1 MNIRSRTAGKVLLIL
16 GAILAL
22 IAIFAALFDWNMT
35 KPYIQR
41 QVGEKTG
48 RDFIIA
54 GDLDVRLSLNP
65 LISAQGVSLANPGW
79 GTKQPMLAVDKI
91 AFRISLWDLLKGDIV
106 LPEVSASRPK
116 VILEKSEDGKKNW
129 DLKKGKEKETK
140 LPTIGR
146 LVLDR
151 GAVMFR
157 DPRTE
162 SDITVKIAT
171 SSASADARETPLD
184 VAAEGKFTG
193 LEFVAEVHGGA
204 AMALADEN
212 FPYPVKGKVQIENT
226 HAAFDGTITGLAAM
240 KVIDLNLELHGDDL
254 SALYPITGIVVFPSP
269 PYRISG
275 RLMHR
280 KTEWGMH
287 GFSGKVGSSDLGGDI
302 VFDTG
307 GKRPILRGDIVSE
320 QLDLNDLQGF
330 VAARRG
336 PQPQDS
342 PAEKQEKK
350 ASAKAQSGRLLP
362 DQKFKV
368 DRLRAMDADVKFTG
382 KSIRNK
388 DLPVE
393 HLFTHLKVDDGLMTI
408 DPVDFA
414 VAGGDIKAS
423 VTINAREEIPQG
435 AAKLEVKRLRLPK
448 LFPKLELTKDS
459 KGLIGGAANVKG
471 KGESVGALLASTNGR
486 FGMIMSGGEI
496 SDTVLA
502 AIDLDGDLDGAKLI
516 KLLFTGDKSV
526 PVRCGV
532 IDFDIKNGI
541 MKNETFVFD
550 TAETNLLGEG
560 QISLVDESIKMKL
573 SPEPK
578 DPSILSFRTPVH
590 IAGTFKDPLI
600 YPDKILA
607 IRVGAAVLLG
617 VFGTPAASLIALIE
631 TGPGEDANCR
641 ELMASVKSSRP
652 LIKENSVSKKNSSL
666 KR

>member
-41 QVGEKTG
+41 QVSEKTG

-65 LISAQGVSLANPGW
+65 LISAQGVSLANAEW

-91 AFRISLWDLLKGDIV
+91 AFRVSLWDLLKGDIV

-129 DLKKGKEKETK
+129 DLKKEKEKETK

-157 DPRTE
+157 DPRTD
-162 SDITVKIAT
+162 SYITVKVVT

-193 LEFVAEVHGGA
+193 LGFVAKVHGGA

-212 FPYPVKGKVQIENT
+212 FPYPVKGKVQIGNT

-342 PAEKQEKK
+342 SAEKQEKK

-435 AAKLEVKRLRLPK
+435 AAKLEVKRLQLPK

-496 SDTVLA
+496 SETVLA
-502 AIDLDGDLDGAKLI
+502 AIDLDGAKLI
-516 KLLFTGDKSV
+516 KLLFTGDKNV

-532 IDFDIKNGI
+532 IDFDIKDGV
-541 MKNETFVFD
+541 MKNETFVID
-550 TAETNLLGEG
+550 TAETVILGEG
-560 QISLVDESIKMKL
+560 QINLVNESIKMKL

-578 DPSILSFRTPVH
+578 DPSILSLRTPAH

-607 IRVGAAVLLG
+607 IRVGAAILLG
-617 VFGTPAASLIALIE
+617 VFGTPAASLLALIE
-631 TGPGEDANCR
+631 TGPGEDNNCKALIDSAKTPKKS
-641 ELMASVKSSRP
+641 EAKKKASP
-652 LIKENSVSKKNSSL
+652 A

>member
-1 MNIRSRTAGKVLLIL
+1 MLLIL
-16 GAILAL
+16 GAVLAL
-22 IAIFAALFDWNMT
+22 VAIFAALFDWNMT

-41 QVGEKTG
+41 QVSEKTG

-54 GDLDVRLSLNP
+54 GDLDVRLSLSP
-65 LISAQGVSLANPGW
+65 LISAQGVSLANAEW
-79 GTKQPMLAVDKI
+79 GTEQPMLAVDKI
-91 AFRISLWDLLKGDIV
+91 AFRVSLWDLLKGDIV
-106 LPEVSASRPK
+106 LPELSASRPK
-116 VILEKSEDGKKNW
+116 VILEKRKDGRKNW
-129 DLKKGKEKETK
+129 ELKKEEEKETK

-151 GAVMFR
+151 GVVVFR
-157 DPRTE
+157 DPGTE
-162 SDITVKIAT
+162 SDITVKVIT
-171 SSASADARETPLD
+171 SSASADARESPLH
-184 VAAEGKFTG
+184 VAAEGRFTG

-212 FPYPVKGKVQIENT
+212 FPYPVKGKMQIGNT
-226 HAAFDGTITGLAAM
+226 HAAFDGAITGLATM
-240 KVIDLNLELHGDDL
+240 KAIDLSLELHGDDL
-254 SALYPITGIVVFPSP
+254 SALYPITGIVIFPSP

-280 KTEWGMH
+280 KTEWAMH
-287 GFSGKVGSSDLGGDI
+287 GFSGKVGTSDLGGDI
-302 VFDTG
+302 VFDTA
-307 GKRPILRGDIVSE
+307 GKHPSLRGNVVSHS
-320 QLDLNDLQGF
+320 LDLNDLKGF

-350 ASAKAQSGRLLP
+350 ASAAAQSGRLLP

-368 DRLRAMDADVKFTG
+368 DRLRAMDADVHFTG
-382 KSIRNK
+382 ETIKNK

-393 HLFTHLKVDDGLMTI
+393 HLVTHLKVDDGLMTM
-408 DPVDFA
+408 DPIDFA

-423 VTINAREEIPQG
+423 VIINAREEIPQG
-435 AAKLEVKRLRLPK
+435 AAKLEVKRLQLPK
-448 LFPKLELTKDS
+448 LFPKLELTKNG

-471 KGESVGALLASTNGR
+471 RGESVGALLASTNGR

-496 SDTVLA
+496 SETVLA
-502 AIDLDGDLDGAKLI
+502 AIDLDGAKLI
-516 KLLFTGDKSV
+516 KLLFTGDKNV

-532 IDFDIKNGI
+532 IDFDIKDGV
-541 MKNETFVFD
+541 MKNETFIID
-550 TAETNLLGEG
+550 TAETVILGEG

-578 DPSILSFRTPVH
+578 DPSILSLRTPAH

-607 IRVGAAVLLG
+607 VRIGTAVLLG

-631 TGPGEDANCR
+631 TGPGEDANCSA
-641 ELMASVKSSRP
+641 LMASAKTQTKSEAKTNASP
-652 LIKENSVSKKNSSL
+652 A

>member
-1 MNIRSRTAGKVLLIL
+1 MNIRSRTARRTLLIL
-16 GAILAL
+16 GVFIAFAVAFAIW
-22 IAIFAALFDWNMT
+22 FDWNMA

-41 QVGEKTG
+41 HVTEKTG
-48 RDFIIA
+48 REFVIA

-65 LISAQGVSLANPGW
+65 LISAEGVSLANAEW
-79 GTKQPMLAVDKI
+79 GTEQPMLAVDKI
-91 AFRISLWDLLKGDIV
+91 AFRVSLWDLLRGDIV
-106 LPEVSASRPK
+106 LPEVTASQPR

-129 DLKKGKEKETK
+129 ELKKEEEQETK
-140 LPTIGR
+140 LPMVGR
-146 LVLDR
+146 IVLDR
-151 GAVMFR
+151 GVVIFR
-157 DPRTE
+157 DPKTK
-162 SDITVKIAT
+162 SDITAKIFTDSAT
-171 SSASADARETPLD
+171 ADARATPLNVEAD
-184 VAAEGKFTG
+184 GQFTG
-193 LEFVAEVHGGA
+193 LIFSAEVHGGA

-212 FPYPVKGKVQIENT
+212 FPYPIKGKVQVGNT
-226 HAAFDGTITGLAAM
+226 HAAFDGTITGLAAL
-240 KVIDLNLELHGDDL
+240 KAIDLNLDVQGDDL
-254 SALYPITGIVVFPSP
+254 SALYPITGIVIFPSP
-269 PYRISG
+269 PYKISG
-275 RLMHR
+275 ELKHR
-280 KTEWGMH
+280 KAEWAMQ

-307 GKRPILRGDIVSE
+307 GERPILRGNIVSE

-342 PAEKQEKK
+342 PAEKAEKK
-350 ASAKAQSGRLLP
+350 ASAEAQSGRLLP

-382 KSIRNK
+382 KSIKNK

-423 VTINAREEIPQG
+423 LTINAREEIPQG
-435 AAKLEVKRLRLPK
+435 AAKLEVKRLQLPK

-471 KGESVGALLASTNGR
+471 RGESVGALLASTNGR

-496 SDTVLA
+496 SETVLA
-502 AIDLDGDLDGAKLI
+502 AIDLDGAKLI
-516 KLLFTGDKSV
+516 KLLFTGDKNV

-532 IDFDIKNGI
+532 IDFDIKDGI
-541 MKNETFVFD
+541 MKNETFVID
-550 TAETNLLGEG
+550 TAETVILGEG

-578 DPSILSFRTPVH
+578 DPSILSLRTPVH

-607 IRVGAAVLLG
+607 IRIGAAVLLG

-641 ELMASVKSSRP
+641 ALMASAQTPTKS
-652 LIKENSVSKKNSSL
+652 EAKKNASPA

>member
-65 LISAQGVSLANPGW
+65 LISAQGVSLANAGW

-162 SDITVKIAT
+162 SDITVKIVT

-212 FPYPVKGKVQIENT
+212 FPYPVKGKVQIGNT

-342 PAEKQEKK
+342 PAKKQEKK

-368 DRLRAMDADVKFTG
+368 DRLRAMDTDVKFTG

-502 AIDLDGDLDGAKLI
+502 AIDLDGAKLI

>member
-1 MNIRSRTAGKVLLIL
+1 MNIRSRTTRKILLIL
-16 GAILAL
+16 GAF
-22 IAIFAALFDWNMT
+22 IAFAIAFAIWFDWNMA

-41 QVGEKTG
+41 QVSEKTG
-48 RDFIIA
+48 REFVIA

-65 LISAQGVSLANPGW
+65 LISAEGVSLANAEW
-79 GTKQPMLAVDKI
+79 ATKQPMLGVDKI
-91 AFRISLWDLLKGDIV
+91 AFRVSLLDLLKGDIV
-106 LPEVSASRPK
+106 LPEVSASQPK

-129 DLKKGKEKETK
+129 ELKKEEEKETK

-151 GAVMFR
+151 GVVVFR
-157 DPRTE
+157 DPKTE
-162 SDITVKIAT
+162 SDITVKVVT

-184 VAAEGKFTG
+184 VAAEGRFTG

-212 FPYPVKGKVQIENT
+212 FPYPIKGKVQVGNT

-240 KVIDLNLELHGDDL
+240 KAIDLNLELHGDDL
-254 SALYPITGIVVFPSP
+254 SALYPITGIVIFPSP

-280 KTEWGMH
+280 KTEWGMR
-287 GFSGKVGSSDLGGDI
+287 GFSGKVGASDMGGDI

-342 PAEKQEKK
+342 PAEKKEKK
-350 ASAKAQSGRLLP
+350 ESAEAQSGRLLP

-382 KSIRNK
+382 KSIKNK
-388 DLPVE
+388 ELPVE
-393 HLFTHLKVDDGLMTI
+393 HLFTHLIIDNGLMTI

-435 AAKLEVKRLRLPK
+435 AAKLEVKRLQLPK
-448 LFPKLELTKDS
+448 LFPKLEATKDS

-471 KGESVGALLASTNGR
+471 RGESVGALLASTNGR

-496 SDTVLA
+496 SETVLA
-502 AIDLDGDLDGAKLI
+502 AIDLDGAKLI
-516 KLLFTGDKSV
+516 KLLFTGDKNV

-532 IDFDIKNGI
+532 IDFDIKDGV
-541 MKNETFVFD
+541 MKSETFVID
-550 TAETNLLGEG
+550 TAETVILGEG

-578 DPSILSFRTPVH
+578 DPSILSLRTPVH

-607 IRVGAAVLLG
+607 IRLGAAVLLG

-631 TGPGEDANCR
+631 TGPGEDANCGA
-641 ELMASVKSSRP
+641 LMASTKTPTKSEAKTNASP
-652 LIKENSVSKKNSSL
+652 A

>member
-1 MNIRSRTAGKVLLIL
+1 MSIRSRTTRKTLLIL
-16 GAILAL
+16 GAFLAF
-22 IAIFAALFDWNMT
+22 IVAFWIWFDWNMA

-41 QVGEKTG
+41 QVTEKTG
-48 RDFIIA
+48 REFVIA
-54 GDLDVRLSLNP
+54 GDLDVRLSLDP
-65 LISAQGVSLANPGW
+65 LISAEGISLANAGW
-79 GTKQPMLAVDKI
+79 GTEQPMLAVDKI
-91 AFRISLWDLLKGDIV
+91 AFRVSLWDLLKGDIV
-106 LPEVSASRPK
+106 LPEVSASQPR
-116 VILEKSEDGKKNW
+116 VILEKNMDGEKNW
-129 DLKKGKEKETK
+129 ELKKEEEKETR
-140 LPTIGR
+140 LPKIGR

-151 GAVMFR
+151 GVAVFR
-157 DPRTE
+157 DPKTE
-162 SDITVKIAT
+162 SDITVKVIT
-171 SSASADARETPLD
+171 SSASGDVRETPLD
-184 VAAEGKFTG
+184 IDAQGRFTG

-204 AMALADEN
+204 AMELADEN
-212 FPYPVKGKVQIENT
+212 FPYPVKGKVQVGNT
-226 HAAFDGTITGLAAM
+226 HAAFGGTITDLAAL
-240 KVIDLNLELHGDDL
+240 KAIDLDLELHGDDL
-254 SALYPITGIVVFPSP
+254 SALYPVTGIVIFPSP

-280 KTEWGMH
+280 KTEWALH
-287 GFSGKVGSSDLGGDI
+287 GFSGKVGTSDLGGDI

-307 GKRPILRGDIVSE
+307 GKRPSLRGNVVS
-320 QLDLNDLQGF
+320 QSLDLNDLKGF

-350 ASAKAQSGRLLP
+350 ASAAAQSGRLLP

-368 DRLRAMDADVKFTG
+368 DRLRAMDADVHFTG
-382 KSIRNK
+382 ETIKNK

-393 HLFTHLKVDDGLMTI
+393 HLVTHLKVDDGLMTM
-408 DPVDFA
+408 DPADFA

-435 AAKLEVKRLRLPK
+435 AAKLEVRRLQLPK

-471 KGESVGALLASTNGR
+471 RGQSVGALLASADGR

-496 SDTVLA
+496 SETVLA
-502 AIDLDGDLDGAKLI
+502 AIDLDGAKLI
-516 KLLFTGDKSV
+516 KLLFTGDKNV

-532 IDFDIKNGI
+532 IDFDIEKGM
-541 MKNETFVFD
+541 MKNKTFVFD
-550 TAETNLLGEG
+550 TTETILLGEG
-560 QISLVDESIKMKL
+560 QISLVNESIKMKL

-578 DPSILSFRTPVH
+578 DPSVLSLRTPVH

-607 IRVGAAVLLG
+607 VRIGAAVLLG
-617 VFGTPAASLIALIE
+617 VFATPLASLIPLIE

-641 ELMASVKSSRP
+641 ALMASVKSSQP
-652 LIKENSVSKKNSSL
+652 SIKKNAL
-666 KR
+666 PAKR

>member
-1 MNIRSRTAGKVLLIL
+1 MA
-16 GAILAL
+16 
-22 IAIFAALFDWNMT
+22 

-41 QVGEKTG
+41 QVSEKTG
-48 RDFIIA
+48 REFMIA
-54 GDLDVRLSLNP
+54 GDLDVQLSLNP
-65 LISAQGVSLANPGW
+65 LISAEGVSLANAEW
-79 GTKQPMLAVDKI
+79 GTEQPMLAVDKI
-91 AFRISLWDLLKGDIV
+91 AFRVSLLDLLKGDIV
-106 LPEVSASRPK
+106 LPEVAASQPK

-129 DLKKGKEKETK
+129 ELKKEEEKETR

-151 GAVMFR
+151 GVVMFR
-157 DPRTE
+157 DPKTE
-162 SDITVKIAT
+162 SDITVKVVT

-184 VAAEGKFTG
+184 VAAEGRFTG

-212 FPYPVKGKVQIENT
+212 FPYPIKGKVQVGNT

-240 KVIDLNLELHGDDL
+240 KAIDLNLELHGDDL
-254 SALYPITGIVVFPSP
+254 SALYPITGIVIFPSP

-307 GKRPILRGDIVSE
+307 GERPSLRGDVIS
-320 QLDLNDLQGF
+320 QSLDLNDLKGF

-342 PAEKQEKK
+342 PAEKAEKK
-350 ASAKAQSGRLLP
+350 ASAEAQSGRLLP

-368 DRLRAMDADVKFTG
+368 DRLRAMDADIHFTG
-382 KSIRNK
+382 KTIQNK

-393 HLFTHLKVDDGLMTI
+393 HLVTHLIIDNGLMTI

-435 AAKLEVKRLRLPK
+435 AAKLEVKRLQLPK
-448 LFPKLELTKDS
+448 LFPKLEMTKDS

-471 KGESVGALLASTNGR
+471 RGESVGALLASADGR

-496 SDTVLA
+496 SETVLA
-502 AIDLDGDLDGAKLI
+502 AIDLDGAKLI
-516 KLLFTGDKSV
+516 KLLFTGDKNV
-526 PVRCGV
+526 PLRCGV
-532 IDFDIKNGI
+532 IDFDIKDGV
-541 MKNETFVFD
+541 MKNETFVID
-550 TAETNLLGEG
+550 TAETIILGEG

-578 DPSILSFRTPVH
+578 DPSILSLRTPVH

-607 IRVGAAVLLG
+607 IRIGAAVLLG

-641 ELMASVKSSRP
+641 ALMASAQTQTKS
-652 LIKENSVSKKNSSL
+652 EAKKNASPA

>member
-1 MNIRSRTAGKVLLIL
+1 MA
-16 GAILAL
+16 
-22 IAIFAALFDWNMT
+22 

-41 QVGEKTG
+41 QVSEKTG
-48 RDFIIA
+48 REFMIA
-54 GDLDVRLSLNP
+54 GDLDVQLSLNP
-65 LISAQGVSLANPGW
+65 LISAEGVSLANAEW

-91 AFRISLWDLLKGDIV
+91 AFRVSLLDLLKGDIV
-106 LPEVSASRPK
+106 LPEVAASQPK

-129 DLKKGKEKETK
+129 ELKKEEEKETR

-151 GAVMFR
+151 GVVMFR
-157 DPRTE
+157 DPKTE
-162 SDITVKIAT
+162 SDITVKVVT

-184 VAAEGKFTG
+184 VAAEGRFTG

-212 FPYPVKGKVQIENT
+212 FPYPIKGKVQVGNT

-240 KVIDLNLELHGDDL
+240 KAIDLNLELHGDDL
-254 SALYPITGIVVFPSP
+254 SALYPITGIVIFPSP

-307 GKRPILRGDIVSE
+307 GERPSLRGDVIS
-320 QLDLNDLQGF
+320 QSLDLNDLKGF

-342 PAEKQEKK
+342 PAEKAEKK
-350 ASAKAQSGRLLP
+350 ASAEAQSGRLLP

-368 DRLRAMDADVKFTG
+368 DRLRAMDADIHFTG
-382 KSIRNK
+382 KTIQNK

-393 HLFTHLKVDDGLMTI
+393 HLVTHLKVDDGLMTI

-414 VAGGDIKAS
+414 VAGGNIKAS
-423 VTINAREEIPQG
+423 LTINAREEIPQG
-435 AAKLEVKRLRLPK
+435 AAKLEVKRLQLPK

-471 KGESVGALLASTNGR
+471 RGESVGALLASADGR

-496 SDTVLA
+496 SETVLA
-502 AIDLDGDLDGAKLI
+502 AIDLDGAKLI
-516 KLLFTGDKSV
+516 KLLFTGDKNV
-526 PVRCGV
+526 PLRCGV
-532 IDFDIKNGI
+532 IDFDIKDGV
-541 MKNETFVFD
+541 MKNETFVID
-550 TAETNLLGEG
+550 TAETIILGEG

-578 DPSILSFRTPVH
+578 DPSILSLRTPVH

-607 IRVGAAVLLG
+607 IRIGAAVLLG

-641 ELMASVKSSRP
+641 ALMASAQTQTKS
-652 LIKENSVSKKNSSL
+652 EAKKNASPA

>member
-1 MNIRSRTAGKVLLIL
+1 MNIRSRTARRVLLIFSIFIAFAVAL
-16 GAILAL
+16 AIW
-22 IAIFAALFDWNMT
+22 FDWNMA

-41 QVGEKTG
+41 QVSEKTG
-48 RDFIIA
+48 REFVIA

-65 LISAQGVSLANPGW
+65 LISAQGISLANAEW
-79 GTKQPMLAVDKI
+79 GTKQPMLAVDGI
-91 AFRISLWDLLKGDIV
+91 AFRVSLWDLLKGDIV
-106 LPEVSASRPK
+106 LPDVSASQPK

-129 DLKKGKEKETK
+129 ELKKEEEKETR

-151 GAVMFR
+151 GVVMFR
-157 DPRTE
+157 DPKTK
-162 SDITVKIAT
+162 SDITVKVVT
-171 SSASADARETPLD
+171 RSASADARETPLD
-184 VAAEGKFTG
+184 LVAEGRFTG

-212 FPYPVKGKVQIENT
+212 FPYPIKGKVQVGNT

-240 KVIDLNLELHGDDL
+240 KAIDLNLELHGDDL
-254 SALYPITGIVVFPSP
+254 SALYPITGIVIFPSP

-307 GKRPILRGDIVSE
+307 GKRPTLRGDIISE

-350 ASAKAQSGRLLP
+350 ASAEAQSGRLLP

-382 KSIRNK
+382 QSIKNK

-414 VAGGDIKAS
+414 VAGGGIKAG

-435 AAKLEVKRLRLPK
+435 AAKLEVKRLQLPK

-459 KGLIGGAANVKG
+459 KGLIGGAADVKG
-471 KGESVGALLASTNGR
+471 RGESVGALLASTNGR

-496 SDTVLA
+496 SETVLA
-502 AIDLDGDLDGAKLI
+502 AIDLDGAKLI
-516 KLLFTGDKSV
+516 KLLFTGDKNV

-532 IDFDIKNGI
+532 IDFDIENGV
-541 MKNETFVFD
+541 MKNETFVID
-550 TAETNLLGEG
+550 TAETVILGEG

-578 DPSILSFRTPVH
+578 DPSVLSLRTPVH
-590 IAGTFKDPLI
+590 IAGTFKNPLI

-641 ELMASVKSSRP
+641 ELMASVKSSQP
-652 LIKENSVSKKNSSL
+652 STKKNSSSP